1 MTIETADVVVV
12 GAGFGGLGAALGLAE
27 RGARVVLCELL
38 DYAGGCAGTFE
49 RKGCRFD
56 AGATLSSGFGEGQLF
71 DAWTRRHGL
80 ALSLTRLDPVVEL
93 RTPEFTLAVAA
104 DRQEF
109 IARIADLA
117 GAREGA
123 VRRFF
128 AFQREVADT
137 LWQVLDDPR
146 MLPPLGAGGLVAHL
160 GRVPRYLPL
169 ARWIGRPLV
178 DVLAKY
184 GVADVA
190 PLRLFCDAVC
200 QITVQCPASEA
211 EALFALATL
220 DYFFRGVA
228 HVRGGIG
235 ELARALVVALERLGA
250 RVCFHRPVRALAR
263 DGDAWRVET
272 RRGPIRARTVVANVL
287 PQALRAMLG
296 PAVPASPRLERL
308 ARELEAGWGAAML
321 YLVARPPAGAPEHAH
336 HLEMID
342 DPSRPLVAGNHLFA
356 SISGADEPERAP
368 PGCRVITVST
378 HLPAAHLAALSE
390 RETADYVAAVQDR
403 MRAVFAARAPEWA
416 AGIERTMT
424 ASPRT
429 FERYTRR
436 PGGLVGGV
444 PRRAGLHNY
453 RDAWPRPIA
462 PDLWLVG
469 DSVFPGQSTVA
480 TALGGLRAATA
491 IAARLG
497 LPAPRV
503 PALPG
508 PVADRPASTSPR

>member
-1 MTIETADVVVV
+1 VTESADVVVV

-27 RGARVVLCELL
+27 QGARVVVCELL
-38 DYAGGCAGTFE
+38 DYAGGCAGTFT

-71 DAWTRRHGL
+71 AGWMRRYALPL
-80 ALSLTRLDPVVEL
+80 AFTRLDPVVEL
-93 RTPEFTLAVAA
+93 RAPAFTLPVCA
-104 DRQEF
+104 DRERF
-109 IARIADLA
+109 VARLA
-117 GAREGA
+117 GLAGDRAPA

-128 AFQREVADT
+128 AFQRAVADT

-146 MLPPLGAGGLVAHL
+146 MLPPLGAAGLLAHL
-160 GRVPRYLPL
+160 GRLPRYLPL
-169 ARWIGRPLV
+169 ARWLGRPLTA
-178 DVLAKY
+178 VLAHF
-184 GVADVA
+184 GVAGLP

-200 QITVQCPASEA
+200 QITVQCPAREA

-235 ELARALVVALERLGA
+235 ELARALVGALEGLGG

-263 DGDAWRVET
+263 DGDAWRVDT
-272 RRGPIRARTVVANVL
+272 RRGPLRAGHVVANVL
-287 PQALRAMLG
+287 PQALAAMLG
-296 PAVPASPRLERL
+296 EAPPRLTRL
-308 ARELEAGWGAAML
+308 AGALESGWSAAML
-321 YLVARPPAGAPEHAH
+321 YLVARPPAGAPAEAH
-336 HLEMID
+336 HLELID
-342 DPSRPLVAGNHLFA
+342 DPARPLIEGNHLFA
-356 SISGADEPERAP
+356 SISGADEPGRAP
-368 PGCRVITVST
+368 DGRRVITVST
-378 HLPAAHLAALSE
+378 HLPADRLRALSPDA
-390 RETADYVAAVQDR
+390 TAAYIAAVQDR

-416 AGIERTMT
+416 AGVERSFT

-453 RDAWPRPIA
+453 RDAWPRPVA
-462 PDLWLVG
+462 PGLWLVG

-480 TALGGLRAATA
+480 TALGGLRVAAA
-491 IAARLG
+491 IGARR
-497 LPAPRV
+497 PW
-503 PALPG
+503 PALP
-508 PVADRPASTSPR
+508 AAE